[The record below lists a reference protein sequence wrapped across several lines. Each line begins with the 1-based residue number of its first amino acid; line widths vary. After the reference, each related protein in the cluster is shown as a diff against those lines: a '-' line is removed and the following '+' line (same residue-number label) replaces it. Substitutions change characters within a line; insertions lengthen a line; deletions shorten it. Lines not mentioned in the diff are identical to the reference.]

1 MCRTLIGNKRYINLI
16 PAINFSFVLQISCE
30 AAAVT
35 FQFALSNGGPASIV
49 YGSIFSGI
57 GTTLVALSLA
67 EMASMYVSSVRKKIV
82 RLIKLRDPTVGAQ
95 YRWSATFAPKWNK
108 FFGLMQ
114 GQSRAHG
121 IFEDSELIKLRLDY
135 CVCLDLLM
143 HFESCVDIKCGR
155 RHCNFQQSILC
166 SREVARYTLDVGC
179 NNPTLCGK
187 HLVQKAPQSH
197 SRYRCY
203 LPHPVLY
210 CQHHHPPCNGR
221 TQHGSICLRYS
232 DSRQERMDQSCS
244 SMGYWDTDTYLS
256 LDRYVCSL
264 DSDVLRGSS
273 WTNAT
278 VRF

>member
-1 MCRTLIGNKRYINLI
+1 MKALQRMCRTLTGNKRYINLI

-67 EMASMYVSSVRKKIV
+67 EMASMCVPSVRKKIV

-121 IFEDSELIKLRLDY
+121 IFEDSELTKLRLDY
-135 CVCLDLLM
+135 CVCLDMLM
-143 HFESCVDIKCGR
+143 HF
-155 RHCNFQQSILC
+155 
-166 SREVARYTLDVGC
+166 
-179 NNPTLCGK
+179 
-187 HLVQKAPQSH
+187 
-197 SRYRCY
+197 
-203 LPHPVLY
+203 
-210 CQHHHPPCNGR
+210 
-221 TQHGSICLRYS
+221 
-232 DSRQERMDQSCS
+232 
-244 SMGYWDTDTYLS
+244 
-256 LDRYVCSL
+256 
-264 DSDVLRGSS
+264 
-273 WTNAT
+273 
-278 VRF
+278 